1 MGKEIFIKQL
11 KDLGYVVDDYGDDKI
26 SFPYEISIGRFKGTI
41 VVLGFQVPG
50 DFPLSPPSG
59 PHIKP
64 HLLPV
69 NPNAPAHPVRVH
81 ESSPFGSEWQY
92 WSRPFQ
98 KWAETTRTAKD
109 YMRYIRHLF
118 ETQ

>member
-1 MGKEIFIKQL
+1 MGKADFINQL
-11 KDLGYVVDDYGDDKI
+11 AELGYTVEQLSDNKI
-26 SFPYEISIGRFKGTI
+26 AFHYEIPAGRFKGQKI
-41 VVLGFQVPG
+41 KLGFDVPP

-59 PHIKP
+59 PHLSP
-64 HLLPV
+64 HLLPI
-69 NPNAPAHPVRVH
+69 NAAAPAHPTRVH
-81 ESSPFGSEWQY
+81 DSPFGSDWQY

-98 KWAETTRTAKD
+98 KWAQTDKKVRD